1 MSYLLIPF
9 RVALLIKLLIV
20 IVCSVW
26 LAWQSRYV
34 YDSYKI
40 RQRVT
45 DGLKLATSAKTAVEE
60 NAIKGIALNTGW
72 VSQPSIDGVLV
83 NIAQNTG
90 VITVTYGANVD
101 VAGRTLTMVPVLS
114 GGTGEYAFSGN
125 ANSSSILIPASQVS
139 WVCASADT
147 ITRNSTVLQHK
158 GTLPTKYAPLEC
170 RW

>member
-1 MSYLLIPF
+1 MSYLLIPLRF
-9 RVALLIKLLIV
+9 KLLIV
-20 IVCSVW
+20 IVLSLW
-26 LAWQSRYV
+26 LAWQSSYV

-45 DGLKLATSAKTAVEE
+45 DSLKMANSAKTAVED
-60 NAIKGIALNTGW
+60 NAIKGIALDTGW
-72 VSQPSIDGVLV
+72 VPQPTIDGVQV

-90 VITVTYGANVD
+90 VITLTYGANVD

-114 GGTGEYAFSGN
+114 GITGEYAFSGN
-125 ANSSSILIPASQVS
+125 ENSSSLLIPASQIS

-147 ITRNSTVLQHK
+147 MARNPTVLQYK